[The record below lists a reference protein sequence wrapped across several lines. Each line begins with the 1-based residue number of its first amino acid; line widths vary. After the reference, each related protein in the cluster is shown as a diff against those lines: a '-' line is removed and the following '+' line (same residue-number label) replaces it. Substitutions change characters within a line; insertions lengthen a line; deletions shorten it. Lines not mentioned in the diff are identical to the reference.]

1 MNELRT
7 SLASVSSPA
16 PFRANDSLESVR
28 RKIFGGSRSALSIV
42 RVEARFSIDTGCL
55 PTRREDSSEDGDD
68 KSLSCDEGVF
78 AEYGEASASMTR
90 FKAGGG
96 VLACLRH
103 EASVAAK

>member
-7 SLASVSSPA
+7 SLASASSPA
-16 PFRANDSLESVR
+16 PVRANDSLESVR
-28 RKIFGGSRSALSIV
+28 RKMLGGSRSALSIV
-42 RVEARFSIDTGCL
+42 KVDARLSVDAGCL
-55 PTRREDSSEDGDD
+55 PTRSEDSSEDGEDN
-68 KSLSCDEGVF
+68 SRSCDEGVF

-103 EASVAAK
+103 EGSAAAK